1 MTPAAVIDGKAFAEG
16 VRAGVVRAV
25 TELKDDYGITPGL
38 AVVLVGDDP
47 ASAVYVRNKGEQANA
62 AGMHSVTHR
71 LPAHTS
77 QADLLDLVRQ
87 LNADASIHGIL
98 VQMPLPKG
106 LDADAVIAA
115 IDPAK
120 DVDGLHPLSAGR
132 LSAGLPGLVP
142 CTPVGCM
149 MLLKDRLGDLSGKHA
164 VMVGRSNLM
173 GKPMAQ
179 LLLAANCTVTVA
191 HSRTRDLAAV
201 CRLADILVVAVGQ
214 AEMVK
219 ADWVKPGATVLDVGM
234 NRVSSRDPDK
244 AAAGKTRLVGDVDFA
259 AVSAVAAQIT
269 PVPGGIG
276 PMTIACLLRNAVLAC
291 AEARG
296 IRLAALA

>member
-1 MTPAAVIDGKAFAEG
+1 MTQATVIDGKAFADG
-16 VRAGVVRAV
+16 IRDVVARAV

-62 AGMHSVTHR
+62 VGMHSVTHR

-77 QADLLDLVRQ
+77 QGELLELVGQ

-98 VQMPLPKG
+98 VQMPLPRG

-115 IDPAK
+115 IDPTK
-120 DVDGLHPLSAGR
+120 DVDGLHPLNAGR
-132 LSAGLPGLVP
+132 LSAGLPGMVP

-149 MLLKDRLGDLSGKHA
+149 MLLKDRLGDLSGRHA

-214 AEMVK
+214 PEMVK
-219 ADWVKPGATVLDVGM
+219 ADWVKPGAVVLDVGM
-234 NRVSSRDPDK
+234 NRVPSKDPEK

-259 AVSAVAAQIT
+259 AVSPIASQIT

-276 PMTIACLLRNAVLAC
+276 PMTIACLLRNAVQAC
-291 AEARG
+291 AAERG
-296 IRLAALA
+296 VRLSALV

>member
-1 MTPAAVIDGKAFAEG
+1 MTHATVIDGKAFAEG
-16 VRAGVVRAV
+16 IRAGVTRAV
-25 TELKDDYGITPGL
+25 MELKDDYGVTPGL

-77 QADLLDLVRQ
+77 QSELLELVHQ
-87 LNADASIHGIL
+87 LNTDASIHGIL
-98 VQMPLPKG
+98 VQMPLPRG
-106 LDADAVIAA
+106 LDADGVIAA

-120 DVDGLHPLSAGR
+120 DVDGLHPLNAGR

-179 LLLAANCTVTVA
+179 LLLAANCTVTIA
-191 HSRTRDLAAV
+191 HSRTRDLASV

-214 AEMVK
+214 PEMVK
-219 ADWVKPGATVLDVGM
+219 ADWIKPGATVLDVGM
-234 NRVSSRDPDK
+234 NRVPSRDPDK
-244 AAAGKTRLVGDVDFA
+244 AAAGKTRLVGDVDFD
-259 AVSAVAAQIT
+259 AVAPIAGPIT

-276 PMTIACLLRNAVLAC
+276 PMTIACLLRNAVQAC
-291 AEARG
+291 ADSRG
-296 IRLAALA
+296 IRLTALV

>member
-1 MTPAAVIDGKAFAEG
+1 MTQATVIDGKAFADGIRDG
-16 VRAGVVRAV
+16 VARAV

-62 AGMHSVTHR
+62 VGMHSVTHR

-77 QADLLDLVRQ
+77 QGELLELVGQ

-98 VQMPLPKG
+98 VQMPLPRG

-120 DVDGLHPLSAGR
+120 DVDGLHPLNAGR
-132 LSAGLPGLVP
+132 LSAGLPGMVP
-142 CTPVGCM
+142 C
-149 MLLKDRLGDLSGKHA
+149 RHA

-214 AEMVK
+214 PEMVK
-219 ADWVKPGATVLDVGM
+219 ADWVKPGAVVLDVGM
-234 NRVSSRDPDK
+234 NRVPSKDPEK

-259 AVSAVAAQIT
+259 AVSPIASQIT

-276 PMTIACLLRNAVLAC
+276 PMTIACLLRNAVQAC
-291 AEARG
+291 AAERG
-296 IRLAALA
+296 VRLSALV

>member
-1 MTPAAVIDGKAFAEG
+1 MTQATVIDGKAFAEG
-16 VRAGVVRAV
+16 IRARVSRAV
-25 TELKDDYGITPGL
+25 AELKDDYGVTPGL

-62 AGMHSVTHR
+62 VGMHSVTHR
-71 LPAHTS
+71 LPAQTS

-87 LNADASIHGIL
+87 LNSDPSIHGVL

-120 DVDGLHPLSAGR
+120 DVDGLHPLNAGR

-149 MLLKDRLGDLSGKHA
+149 LLLRDQLSDLSGLHA

-191 HSRTRDLAAV
+191 HSRTRDLASV

-214 AEMVK
+214 PEMVK
-219 ADWVKPGATVLDVGM
+219 ADWIKPGATVLDVGM
-234 NRVSSRDPDK
+234 NRVPSKDPDK

-259 AVSAVAAQIT
+259 AVSTVAARIT

-276 PMTIACLLRNAVLAC
+276 PMTIACLLRNAVQAC
-291 AEARG
+291 ADGRK
-296 IRLAALA
+296 IRLASLA